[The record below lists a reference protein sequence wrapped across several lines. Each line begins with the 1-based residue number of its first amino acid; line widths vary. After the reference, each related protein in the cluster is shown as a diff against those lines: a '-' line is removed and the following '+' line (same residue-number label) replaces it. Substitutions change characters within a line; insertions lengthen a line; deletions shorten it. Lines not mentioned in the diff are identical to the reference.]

1 MTLWYSKVW
10 HARNVL
16 RGEIMNKMQ
25 QFERFNYTLMIKE
38 HHLDTFG
45 HVNNATYLEL
55 FEEARWDFVTARGF
69 GLDYI
74 HQMKMGPVVLACHIK
89 FIKELRL
96 RQCITIESQTLHYER
111 KIGSLIQRIFNEQ
124 QELCC
129 EATMTFGLFDMVNRK
144 LMTPTPEWF
153 KAMGKV

>member
-1 MTLWYSKVW
+1 
-10 HARNVL
+10 
-16 RGEIMNKMQ
+16 MNKVQ
-25 QFERFNYTLMIKE
+25 QFELFNYELMIKE

-74 HQMKMGPVVLACHIK
+74 HKMGRGPVVLEFNIK

-96 RQCITIESQTLHYER
+96 RQWITIESQTLRYEK
-111 KIGSLIQRIFNEQ
+111 KIGSLRQTIFNDQ
-124 QELCC
+124 QQRCC
-129 EATMTFGLFDMVNRK
+129 EVIMTFGLFDLVHRK

-153 KAMGKV
+153 KAIGQLS